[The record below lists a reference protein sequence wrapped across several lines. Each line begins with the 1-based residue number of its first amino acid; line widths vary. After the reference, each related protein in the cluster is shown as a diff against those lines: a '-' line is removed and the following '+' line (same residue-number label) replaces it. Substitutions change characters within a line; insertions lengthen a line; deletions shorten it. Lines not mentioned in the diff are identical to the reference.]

1 MPNWKKVIVSGS
13 DASLSNL
20 LVDGAISASIF
31 SGSAFTGSFKGDG
44 ANLTGIVV
52 DDGLPD
58 NSWDFNIPDETP
70 INDFHTGSTVYLIDF
85 NNQILVGTEAGKISW
100 IGNSSG
106 NSQLVPAT
114 NGVYIIAGDRTAG
127 YVSADGYSGSIVG
140 IGNVMNFSSSVDD
153 RLNTQTSSFNTFT
166 SSYIIVSSSI
176 DTRLDVLETY
186 NGSYSGSFSGSIDG
200 RGTLDYVTFNTS
212 SAPVTAPSY
221 SMWAN
226 TTDKTVNLQMGN
238 NATQQIGQELYNP
251 LIVNKSGEDLLDGT
265 VVMLHPT
272 SPAQGNRIAVVK
284 CISDGTYL
292 ADRIVGVLTENVANN
307 QEGFATWFGY
317 VRDVPKTQIQPAGET
332 WVEGDLV
339 YTHPTIPGALTHTLP
354 TAPNLKVT
362 IGLVSAINGNNVT
375 IMVKPF
381 LRSFLGK
388 LHDVLDTSTTSSY
401 GDLLMRSGSVWKNTK
416 QLTGSYA
423 ITGSHIVTGS
433 LVVTG
438 SVAGNVVALSVT
450 SGTASIDFNRGT
462 FFTLTIPSSSIT
474 HITASNMQP
483 GLTANIVL
491 TQQATTGSVR
501 WDSGFKFPSGSFN
514 TGSASGSAVDI
525 VSMMMVNNST
535 ILSVGANRIQ

>member
-127 YVSADGYSGSIVG
+127 FVSADGYSGSIVG
-140 IGNVMNFSSSVDD
+140 IGNVMNFSSSVDSRIND
-153 RLNTQTSSFNTFT
+153 LGGAGGVVSGSIQIVNLGFLQTSSFNTFT
-166 SSYIIVSSSI
+166 SSYITTSGSL
-176 DTRLDVLETY
+176 DTRLDVLEA
-186 NGSYSGSFSGSIDG
+186 YSASQQVPTSSFSFRTTQTDVYCKNSSGYQIDKGMVVRITGSIGD
-200 RGTLDYVTFNTS
+200 
-212 SAPVTAPSY
+212 
-221 SMWAN
+221 
-226 TTDKTVNLQMGN
+226 
-238 NATQQIGQELYNP
+238 NP
-251 LIVNKSGEDLLDGT
+251 LIVTASWGSEMGSANTLG
-265 VVMLHPT
+265 
-272 SPAQGNRIAVVK
+272 IATETIANDAFGMV
-284 CISDGTYL
+284 ITE
-292 ADRIVGVLTENVANN
+292 GVLLGVDTQGMTAGQLIYLGANGAFTTTVPTPPSHSVRLGEVLRVQQN
-307 QEGFATWFGY
+307 AGSIY
-317 VRDVPKTQIQPAGET
+317 VRVDN
-332 WVEGDLV
+332 
-339 YTHPTIPGALTHTLP
+339 GAELEELH
-354 TAPNLKVT
+354 
-362 IGLVSAINGNNVT
+362 NV
-375 IMVKPF
+375 I
-381 LRSFLGK
+381 
-388 LHDVLDTSTTSSY
+388 DTSTDASY
-401 GDLLMRSGSVWKNTK
+401 GDLLVKSGSLWKNSK
-416 QLTGSYA
+416 QLTGPYA

-462 FFTLTIPSSSIT
+462 FFTLTIPSSTIT

-483 GLTANIVL
+483 GLTANLVL